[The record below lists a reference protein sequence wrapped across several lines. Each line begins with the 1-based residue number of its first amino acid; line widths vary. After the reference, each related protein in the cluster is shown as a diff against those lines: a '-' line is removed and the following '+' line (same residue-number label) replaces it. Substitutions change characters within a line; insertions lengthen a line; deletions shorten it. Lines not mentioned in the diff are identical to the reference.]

1 MTEAHEKEVETSTS
15 LNALHG
21 RLVELSEE
29 YLHYEIADD
38 YSDFEGFS
46 AYARTCLVEVPGQVA
61 RYLYQLANE
70 TGDERLATLAK
81 DIKTYQYESAKPMPL
96 SSRVASCVCASKEL
110 SSIPSPRPLP
120 TRLAVERS

>member
-1 MTEAHEKEVETSTS
+1 MIGDNGQECETATS
-15 LNALHG
+15 LNELHG

-46 AYARTCLVEVPGQVA
+46 AYTRTCLMEVPGQVA
-61 RYLYQLANE
+61 RYLYQLAGE

-110 SSIPSPRPLP
+110 NSIPAPRPLP
-120 TRLAVERS
+120 ARMAVERS